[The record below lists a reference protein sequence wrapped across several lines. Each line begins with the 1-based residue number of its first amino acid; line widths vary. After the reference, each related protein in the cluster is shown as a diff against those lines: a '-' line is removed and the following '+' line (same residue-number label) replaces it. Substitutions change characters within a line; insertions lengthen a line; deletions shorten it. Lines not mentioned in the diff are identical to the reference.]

1 MILYHG
7 TIMPVP
13 SPLAHIGREELDFGK
28 GFYLTKIKEQAEAW
42 ARKKMFIEHASRAV
56 LNVYEFDSEA
66 AIGSGI
72 SYLSMPQYDK
82 EWLDFVVGNRKG
94 HNHWRAYNV
103 IEGGVANDRVIDT
116 VEDYMTGR
124 ITAEQALGQLR
135 FAKPNHQICILD
147 QQVIDTFLHFVESV
161 EIK

>member
-94 HNHWRAYNV
+94 HNHWRAYKV
-103 IEGGVANDRVIDT
+103 IEGLYDRSYYCRASTWAV
-116 VEDYMTGR
+116 
-124 ITAEQALGQLR
+124 
-135 FAKPNHQICILD
+135 
-147 QQVIDTFLHFVESV
+147 TFCQTQSSDLYT
-161 EIK
+161 